1 VKLLFPCLALAA
13 MLLASAAHA
22 ETDLQAA
29 ANEAVRQAILKADL
43 ATAADKAVADAIQR
57 ADLQKRADAAVAA
70 ALAKAIP
77 AATVAVAPAAIPQ
90 TCQCV
95 GCPGNPD
102 TQKAVAPAAS
112 TSRFWRVWS
121 DGSRTPCDASG
132 NPLGATA
139 GVCTINADGTTSCG
153 QSLLPAALPPQSYY
167 PLATYSPE
175 SYFTSGSSG
184 ACAGGSCG
192 QSSGRVGLFGRR
204 R

>member
-1 VKLLFPCLALAA
+1 MKALFSLAALTTLCLAT
-13 MLLASAAHA
+13 SVQA

-29 ANEAVRQAILKADL
+29 ANEAVRQAIQHADL
-43 ATAADKAVADAIQR
+43 TAAADKAVADAISR

-102 TQKAVAPAAS
+102 TPKATAPAAS
-112 TSRFWRVWS
+112 TSRFWRVWP
-121 DGSRTPCDASG
+121 DGSRTACDAAG
-132 NPLGATA
+132 NALGATA
-139 GVCTINADGTTSCG
+139 GVCTINADGTTSCS
-153 QSLLPAALPPQSYY
+153 QSLLPTALPPQSYY

-175 SYFTSGSSG
+175 SYFTSGSGGCSN
-184 ACAGGSCG
+184 GSCG
-192 QSSGRVGLFGRR
+192 GSSGRVGLFGRR

>member
-1 VKLLFPCLALAA
+1 VKLFPCLTLAA

-29 ANEAVRQAILKADL
+29 ANEAVRQAIQHADL
-43 ATAADKAVADAIQR
+43 TAAADKAVADAIQR

-102 TQKAVAPAAS
+102 TPKATAPAAS

-121 DGSRTPCDASG
+121 DGSRTACDASG
-132 NPLGATA
+132 NPLGAST

-153 QSLLPAALPPQSYY
+153 QAAFYGPTVTYTDPG
-167 PLATYSPE
+167 LAA
-175 SYFTSGSSG
+175 FLSGSGGCSN
-184 ACAGGSCG
+184 GSCDG
-192 QSSGRVGLFGRR
+192 SSGRVGLFGRR